1 MQRTAPIPSITY
13 HLVAEP
19 YYESTNASEAY
30 TPEDFASD
38 GFIHCTDGEEN
49 VIATA
54 NRYLEKDDRR
64 WLVLVIDK
72 EKVRAEIKYENPQR
86 IYPHIYGPLNRDA
99 IASTL
104 PVKRAE
110 DGAFLA
116 LELAK
121 PG

>member
-1 MQRTAPIPSITY
+1 MPSLTY

-19 YYESTNASEAY
+19 YHESRDASEAY
-30 TPEDFASD
+30 LPEDFASD
-38 GFIHCTDGEEN
+38 GFIHCTDGVEN

-54 NRYLEKDDRR
+54 NRYYKDDVRPF
-64 WLVLVIDK
+64 LVLVIDK
-72 EKVRAEIKYENPQR
+72 EKVGAEIKYEDPEK

-110 DGAFLA
+110 DGTFLA
-116 LELAK
+116 LEIAK
-121 PG
+121 LSIETKED

>member
-1 MQRTAPIPSITY
+1 MPSITY

-19 YYESTNASEAY
+19 YFESSDASQAYVPEA
-30 TPEDFASD
+30 FASD
-38 GFIHCTDGEEN
+38 GFIHCTDGVEN

-72 EKVRAEIKYENPQR
+72 EKVSAEIKYEDPER
-86 IYPHIYGPLNRDA
+86 IYPHIYGQLNRDA

-110 DGAFLA
+110 DGTFLA
-116 LELAK
+116 LELTK
-121 PG
+121 LD